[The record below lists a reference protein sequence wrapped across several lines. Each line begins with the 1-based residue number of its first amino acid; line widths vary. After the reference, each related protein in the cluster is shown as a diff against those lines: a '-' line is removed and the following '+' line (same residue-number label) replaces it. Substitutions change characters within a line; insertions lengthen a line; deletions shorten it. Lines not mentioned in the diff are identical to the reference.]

1 MIKINLY
8 YIKLYIDI
16 NIFMFENVYINK
28 KENQKVI
35 ISYFKK

>member
-28 KENQKVI
+28 KQKQKVI
-35 ISYFKK
+35 ISY